1 MNNIIPSG
9 SLYQGAVLIQIP
21 CRLKPLKLAGM
32 GDTPSNSQ
40 IAPEKGY
47 NRPTYPIKVSAM
59 ALSAALL
66 EKYSK
71 PGPRYTSYPTAPYF
85 NEAFGEKA
93 WRDELEKTQA
103 SGRDLSLYVHIPFCD
118 TLCYYCGCNML
129 ATKKYDK
136 ARDYLKF
143 LFQEI
148 DRVAALTAPGRTAR
162 QIHWGGGTPTYLHP
176 EDIRKLSQHLGTRFQ
191 IGADAEIGCEVDPRE
206 LTREHIQALAESGF
220 NRLSLGV
227 QDLDDKV
234 QQAVNRV
241 QPESLVREVY
251 GWMRAAGFQS
261 INMDLMVG
269 LPHQTV
275 ASFSTTLDKII
286 DMAPDRLAVF
296 SYAHVP
302 WMKKH
307 QKLIQES
314 DLPDLPTRIAL
325 QQLLLQR
332 LEAAGYAYIGMDH
345 FAKPGDELVKA
356 QQHKT
361 LYRNFQGYTTHKDC
375 DIYAFGVS
383 AISQTDEVYVQN
395 AKNLSEYQQRIEHG
409 GLATERGLRISR
421 DDRLRRDA
429 IVRIMCDLEL
439 NKPAFSRQWQI
450 EFDQYFAE
458 ARAELA
464 EMQQDGLVELNPESI
479 RVTETGRMFLRNI
492 AMCFD
497 AYLKQP
503 VEIKPRYSRTL

>member
-1 MNNIIPSG
+1 MELTAS
-9 SLYQGAVLIQIP
+9 
-21 CRLKPLKLAGM
+21 
-32 GDTPSNSQ
+32 
-40 IAPEKGY
+40 
-47 NRPTYPIKVSAM
+47 
-59 ALSAALL
+59 LL

-85 NEAFGEKA
+85 SESFGDAA
-93 WRDELEKTQA
+93 WQEELHHTQS

-118 TLCYYCGCNML
+118 SLCYYCGCNMV
-129 ATKKYDK
+129 ATRNYAK
-136 ARDYLKF
+136 ASEYLGF
-143 LFQEI
+143 LFKEI
-148 DRVAALTAPGRTAR
+148 DRMAALAAPGRTVR

-176 EDIRKLSQHLGTRFQ
+176 DDIRRLFAHLRASFN
-191 IGADAEIGCEVDPRE
+191 IASDAEIGCEVDPRE
-206 LTREHIQALAESGF
+206 LEREHVQALADSGF

-227 QDLDDKV
+227 QDLDLSV

-241 QPESLVREVY
+241 QPAALIREVY
-251 GWMRAAGFQS
+251 GWMRDARIPS
-261 INMDLMVG
+261 INMDLMIG

-275 ASFSTTLDKII
+275 SSFSDTLEQII
-286 DMAPDRLAVF
+286 EMAPDRLAVF
-296 SYAHVP
+296 NYAHVP

-325 QQLLLQR
+325 QQLLLDK
-332 LEAAGYAYIGMDH
+332 LTHAGYVYIGMDH
-345 FAKPGDELVKA
+345 FAKPDDELVKA
-356 QQHKT
+356 QQNKT

-395 AKNLSEYQQRIEHG
+395 AKNLAEYQQRIAAG

-421 DDRLRRDA
+421 EDRLRRDA

-439 NKPAFSRQWQI
+439 NKAAFSQQWQI
-450 EFDQYFAE
+450 EFDSHFAD
-458 ARAELA
+458 ALAELVD
-464 EMQQDGLVELNPESI
+464 MQADGLVELRPDAI
-479 RVTETGRMFLRNI
+479 RVTETGRLFLRNI

-503 VEIKPRYSRTL
+503 AEEAPRYSRTL